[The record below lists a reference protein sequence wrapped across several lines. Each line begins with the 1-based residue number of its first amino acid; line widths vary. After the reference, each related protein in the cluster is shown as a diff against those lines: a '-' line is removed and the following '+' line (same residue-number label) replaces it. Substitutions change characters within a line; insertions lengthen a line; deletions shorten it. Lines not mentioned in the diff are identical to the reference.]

1 MLDSLEF
8 SPASPLKR
16 LIRMD
21 KTNRTKDP
29 NQPREKRRSRV
40 RTSTAAMLNAEGGVE
55 KPKNT
60 SRSRKEAVNQFADL
74 TAVLSK
80 KVVGQPAATHVI
92 VPYIQMFQAGLA
104 PEGRPVGVFLLLG
117 PTGTGKTKTV
127 EALAEVLHGSEKNVL
142 KVDCGEFQMEHEVAK
157 LIGAPP
163 GYLGHRETQP
173 MLTQQRLN
181 AVTSEHSNLSLVLFD
196 EIEKAAPS
204 MTRLLLGVLDKGLLR
219 LGDNSTVNFEKSL
232 VFLTSNL
239 GAREMMREIN
249 PEFGFQSARSVE
261 RKDLGNKLQSIA
273 LVAVRKRFSPE
284 FVNRI
289 DCIITYQPL
298 TIESLSTILDQ
309 QITDLQKHV
318 NTRLGNR
325 SFTLEVPLDAR
336 RFLLERGTSSEYG
349 ARELNRTI
357 HRFLTQPLAT
367 LVATNQVD
375 PGARVRVDVG
385 ESGDKLA
392 IRAQDSEAGA
402 APANPTVLI
411 VDDNRDLLHFLERL
425 MADAGWTLLTA
436 ESAGEAKRLVAGRRL
451 DAALLD
457 YMLPDGNG
465 VELGVEVVRAAPN
478 ALVIVMT
485 GTILPPEEEALCEE
499 HNFPVLRK
507 PFLASDVMEQIR
519 SRLAPASG
527 VVRA

>member
-1 MLDSLEF
+1 MRE
-8 SPASPLKR
+8 P
-16 LIRMD
+16 
-21 KTNRTKDP
+21 NRP
-29 NQPREKRRSRV
+29 EERRRSRV
-40 RTSTAAMLNAEGGVE
+40 KNPTAGIIKSESGVD

-60 SRSRKEAVNQFADL
+60 QIRSRKATADPVEDL
-74 TAVLSK
+74 TAILSQ
-80 KVVGQPAATHVI
+80 KVVGQPTATRVI
-92 VPYIQMFQAGLA
+92 IPYIQMYQAGLA

-127 EALAEVLHGSEKNVL
+127 EALAEVLHGTEKNVL

-173 MLTQQRLN
+173 MLTQQKLN
-181 AVTSEHSNLSLVLFD
+181 AVTSEKCSLSLVLFD

-239 GAREMMREIN
+239 GAREMMKEIN
-249 PEFGFQSARSVE
+249 PEFGFQSARPTD
-261 RKDLGNKLQSIA
+261 RADLTSKLQSIA
-273 LVAVRKRFSPE
+273 LMSVRKRFSPE

-298 TIESLSTILDQ
+298 TVESLSTILDQ
-309 QITDLQKHV
+309 QITDLQNHV

-325 SFTLEVPLDAR
+325 SFMLEVPFEAR
-336 RFLLERGTSSEYG
+336 QFLLKKGTSAEYG

-367 LVATNQVD
+367 MVATNQVNV
-375 PGARVRVDVG
+375 GATVRVEVD
-385 ESGDKLA
+385 EPGDKLHM
-392 IRAQDSEAGA
+392 RALESEAS
-402 APANPTVLI
+402 PASTHPTVLL

-436 ESAGEAKRLVAGRRL
+436 ESATEAKRLVAEHKL
-451 DAALLD
+451 NAALLD

-465 VELGVEVVRAAPN
+465 VELGVEFLQAAPN

-507 PFLASDVMEQIR
+507 PFLASDVMNQIR
-519 SRLAPASG
+519 SRLMPVSA
-527 VVRA
+527 VRA

>member
-1 MLDSLEF
+1 LDPIE
-8 SPASPLKR
+8 
-16 LIRMD
+16 
-21 KTNRTKDP
+21 
-29 NQPREKRRSRV
+29 
-40 RTSTAAMLNAEGGVE
+40 
-55 KPKNT
+55 
-60 SRSRKEAVNQFADL
+60 DL
-74 TAVLSK
+74 TAMLSR
-80 KVVGQPAATHVI
+80 KVVGQPAATKLI

-104 PEGRPVGVFLLLG
+104 PEGRPVGIFLLLG

-173 MLTQQRLN
+173 MLTQQKLSS
-181 AVTSEHSNLSLVLFD
+181 VTSEKCSLSLVLFD

-204 MTRLLLGVLDKGLLR
+204 MTRLLLGVLDKGVLR
-219 LGDNSTVNFEKSL
+219 LGDNTTVNFEKSL

-239 GAREMMREIN
+239 GAREMVNEIN
-249 PEFGFQSARSVE
+249 PEFGFQSVKGGDRP
-261 RKDLGNKLQSIA
+261 DLTGKLQRIG

-298 TIESLSTILDQ
+298 SPEALSSILDLQ
-309 QITDLQKHV
+309 MADLQNHV

-325 SFTLEVPLDAR
+325 SFNLDISLDAR
-336 RFLLERGTSSEYG
+336 QFLLEKGSSPEYG

-367 LVATNQVD
+367 LVATNQIS
-375 PGARVRVDVG
+375 PGAKVLVEVTANR
-385 ESGDKLA
+385 DKLN
-392 IRAQDSEAGA
+392 IQSVEDEAAA
-402 APANPTVLI
+402 APAHPTVML

-436 ESAGEAKRLVAGRRL
+436 ESATEAKRLMAL
-451 DAALLD
+451 HKPDAALLD

-465 VELGVEVVRAAPN
+465 VELGVEFLQSAPA

-507 PFLASDVMEQIR
+507 PFLASDVMNQIR
-519 SRLAPASG
+519 SRLASIGATGRS
-527 VVRA
+527 

>member
-1 MLDSLEF
+1 M
-8 SPASPLKR
+8 ATAILK
-16 LIRMD
+16 
-21 KTNRTKDP
+21 
-29 NQPREKRRSRV
+29 
-40 RTSTAAMLNAEGGVE
+40 AESNVE
-55 KPKNT
+55 KPKGPANRPRRQT
-60 SRSRKEAVNQFADL
+60 ASPVEDL
-74 TAVLSK
+74 SAVLSQ
-80 KVVGQPAATHVI
+80 KVVGQPVATRVI

-117 PTGTGKTKTV
+117 PTGTGKTKTI
-127 EALAEVLHGSEKNVL
+127 EALADVLHGSEKNVL

-173 MLTQQRLN
+173 MLTQQKLN
-181 AVTSEHSNLSLVLFD
+181 AVTSEKCGLSLVLFD

-239 GAREMMREIN
+239 GAREMMKEIN
-249 PEFGFQSARSVE
+249 PEFGFQSVHQGVRP
-261 RKDLGNKLQSIA
+261 DLTGKLQGIG
-273 LVAVRKRFSPE
+273 LNAVRKRFSPE

-298 TIESLSTILDQ
+298 TAESLSTILDQ
-309 QITDLQKHV
+309 HIVDLQNHV
-318 NTRLGNR
+318 NTRLGTR
-325 SFTLEVPLDAR
+325 SFTLDVPFETR
-336 RFLLERGTSSEYG
+336 QFLLKTGTSAEYG

-367 LVATNQVD
+367 MVATNQVS
-375 PGARVRVDVG
+375 PGALVRAELG
-385 ESGDKLA
+385 EDGKLNLRSQEGD
-392 IRAQDSEAGA
+392 GTM
-402 APANPTVLI
+402 APSHPTVLL

-425 MADAGWTLLTA
+425 MADAGWKLLTA
-436 ESAGEAKRLVAGRRL
+436 ENATEAKRLMQEEKPN
-451 DAALLD
+451 AALLD

-465 VELGVEVVRAAPN
+465 VELGVEFLQTVPN
-478 ALVIVMT
+478 MLVIVMT
-485 GTILPPEEEALCEE
+485 GTILPSEEEALCEE
-499 HNFPVLRK
+499 HDFPVLRK
-507 PFLASDVMEQIR
+507 PFLASDVMNQIR
-519 SRLAPASG
+519 SRLLPVSG

>member
-1 MLDSLEF
+1 MERPKS
-8 SPASPLKR
+8 SP
-16 LIRMD
+16 
-21 KTNRTKDP
+21 
-29 NQPREKRRSRV
+29 SRAKKQAPE
-40 RTSTAAMLNAEGGVE
+40 STE
-55 KPKNT
+55 
-60 SRSRKEAVNQFADL
+60 DL
-74 TAVLSK
+74 ATVLSRR
-80 KVVGQPAATHVI
+80 VVGQPAATRLI

-127 EALAEVLHGSEKNVL
+127 EALAEILHGSEKNVL

-173 MLTQQRLN
+173 MLTQQKLT
-181 AVTSEHSNLSLVLFD
+181 AVTSDKCNLSLVLFD

-204 MTRLLLGVLDKGLLR
+204 MTRLLLGVLDKAQLR
-219 LGDNSTVNFEKSL
+219 LGDNSTVSFEKSL

-239 GAREMMREIN
+239 GSREMLREIN
-249 PEFGFQSARSVE
+249 PEFGFQSAQHIE
-261 RKDLGNKLQSIA
+261 RADLIGKLQSIG

-298 TIESLSTILDQ
+298 SQEALAAILEH
-309 QITDLQKHV
+309 QIADLQSHV
-318 NTRLGNR
+318 NTRLGDR
-325 SFTLEVPLDAR
+325 SFTLEISSETR
-336 RFLLERGTSSEYG
+336 QFLLEKGTSAEYG

-367 LVATNQVD
+367 MVATNQVSA
-375 PGARVRVDVG
+375 GAKVRVDVADPP
-385 ESGDKLA
+385 EKLS
-392 IRAQDSEAGA
+392 IRALEAEAVPA
-402 APANPTVLI
+402 APHPTVLL

-425 MADAGWTLLTA
+425 MADAGWTLFTA
-436 ESAGEAKRLVAGRRL
+436 ESATEARRL
-451 DAALLD
+451 ALQHKPNAALLD

-465 VELGVEVVRAAPN
+465 VELGVELLQAVPQM
-478 ALVIVMT
+478 LVIVMT

-507 PFLASDVMEQIR
+507 PFLASDVVNQIR
-519 SRLAPASG
+519 GRLTAAGGGS
-527 VVRA
+527 

>member
-1 MLDSLEF
+1 MKEQDRS
-8 SPASPLKR
+8 
-16 LIRMD
+16 
-21 KTNRTKDP
+21 
-29 NQPREKRRSRV
+29 RERRRSRV
-40 RTSTAAMLNAEGGVE
+40 RTTPPSIIRMEGALD
-55 KPKNT
+55 KPKSSQN
-60 SRSRKEAVNQFADL
+60 RSRKQSTDVAEDL
-74 TAVLSK
+74 TAVLSQ
-80 KVVGQPAATHVI
+80 KVVGQPAATRVI
-92 VPYIQMFQAGLA
+92 VPYIQMYQARLA

-173 MLTQQRLN
+173 MLTQQKLN
-181 AVTSEHSNLSLVLFD
+181 AVTSEKSDLSLVLFD

-204 MTRLLLGVLDKGLLR
+204 MTRLLLGVLDKGVLR

-249 PEFGFQSARSVE
+249 PDFGFQSVKGAERS
-261 RKDLGNKLQSIA
+261 DLTSKLQNIA

-298 TIESLSTILDQ
+298 TSESLAAILDK
-309 QITDLQKHV
+309 QISDLQNHV

-325 SFTLEVPLDAR
+325 SFTLDVPQEAR
-336 RFLLERGTSSEYG
+336 QFLLAKGTSPEYG

-357 HRFLTQPLAT
+357 HRNLTQPLAT
-367 LVATNQVD
+367 LVASNQVA
-375 PGARVRVDVG
+375 PGARVWVEVDGDALKIRTAETAG
-385 ESGDKLA
+385 EA
-392 IRAQDSEAGA
+392 MV
-402 APANPTVLI
+402 NPTVLL

-425 MADAGWTLLTA
+425 MANDGWTLLTA
-436 ESAGEAKRLVAGRRL
+436 ESATEAKRLVQEHKPN
-451 DAALLD
+451 AALLD

-465 VELGVEVVRAAPN
+465 VELGVEFLQSVPQM
-478 ALVIVMT
+478 LVIVMT

-507 PFLASDVMEQIR
+507 PFLASDVMNQIR
-519 SRLAPASG
+519 GRLTPVTGATKSA
-527 VVRA
+527 

>member
-1 MLDSLEF
+1 MKEPDRPE
-8 SPASPLKR
+8 P
-16 LIRMD
+16 
-21 KTNRTKDP
+21 
-29 NQPREKRRSRV
+29 KRRTRV
-40 RTSTAAMLNAEGGVE
+40 KNTAAGIIKSEGGLD
-55 KPKNT
+55 KPKN
-60 SRSRKEAVNQFADL
+60 SPNRSKKPATDPAEDL
-74 TAVLSK
+74 TAVLSQ

-104 PEGRPVGVFLLLG
+104 PEGRPVGIFLLLG

-173 MLTQQRLN
+173 MLTQQKLN
-181 AVTSEHSNLSLVLFD
+181 AVTSEKCSLSLVLFD

-239 GAREMMREIN
+239 GAREMLREIS
-249 PEFGFQSARSVE
+249 PEFGFQSVKTAERS
-261 RKDLGNKLQSIA
+261 DLTGKLQAIG
-273 LVAVRKRFSPE
+273 LGAVRKRFSPE

-298 TIESLSTILDQ
+298 TPESLSAILDK
-309 QITDLQKHV
+309 QIADLQNHV

-325 SFTLEVPLDAR
+325 SFTLDVPPDAR
-336 RFLLERGTSSEYG
+336 QFLLQKGTSSEYG

-357 HRFLTQPLAT
+357 HRHLTQPLAT
-367 LVATNQVD
+367 MVATNQVS
-375 PGARVRVDVG
+375 PQGRVWVEVT
-385 ESGDKLA
+385 ESGEKLNL
-392 IRAQDSEAGA
+392 RTLESQTTP
-402 APANPTVLI
+402 APANPTVLL

-425 MADAGWTLLTA
+425 MANDGWTLLTA
-436 ESAGEAKRLVAGRRL
+436 ESATEAKRLVL
-451 DAALLD
+451 IHKPNAALLD

-465 VELGVEVVRAAPN
+465 VELGVEFLQAVPEM
-478 ALVIVMT
+478 LVIVMT

-507 PFLASDVMEQIR
+507 PFLASDVMNQIR
-519 SRLAPASG
+519 SRLTPAN
-527 VVRA
+527 ATQA

>member
-1 MLDSLEF
+1 M
-8 SPASPLKR
+8 
-16 LIRMD
+16 
-21 KTNRTKDP
+21 KDP
-29 NQPREKRRSRV
+29 ERPEGRRRNRAKNS
-40 RTSTAAMLNAEGGVE
+40 SAPIIKAEAAVE
-55 KPKNT
+55 KPKT
-60 SRSRKEAVNQFADL
+60 QSRSKKPVNDPAEDL
-74 TAVLSK
+74 SRMLSQ
-80 KVVGQPAATHVI
+80 KVVGQPNATRII

-127 EALAEVLHGSEKNVL
+127 EALAEVLHGSAKNIL

-173 MLTQQRLN
+173 VLTQQKLN
-181 AVTSEHSNLSLVLFD
+181 AVTSERSELSLVLFD

-204 MTRLLLGVLDKGLLR
+204 MTRLLLGVLDKGTLR

-249 PEFGFQSARSVE
+249 PDFGFQSAQLSDRAE
-261 RKDLGNKLQSIA
+261 LTGKLQNIG
-273 LVAVRKRFSPE
+273 LGAVRKRFSPE

-289 DCIITYQPL
+289 DAVITYQPL
-298 TIESLSTILDQ
+298 STESLALILGH
-309 QITDLQKHV
+309 QIADLQNHV

-325 SFTLEVPLDAR
+325 SFTLEVPPESR
-336 RFLLERGTSSEYG
+336 KFLLEKGTSAEYG

-367 LVATNQVD
+367 LVATNQVN
-375 PGARVRVDVG
+375 PGARVCVELSEDG
-385 ESGDKLA
+385 QKLNL
-392 IRAQDSEAGA
+392 RAQDANPLP
-402 APANPTVLI
+402 APVNPTVLL

-425 MADAGWTLLTA
+425 MADAGWRLLTA
-436 ESAGEAKRLVAGRRL
+436 ESAAAAKRLMAEHKP

-465 VELGVEVVRAAPN
+465 VELGVEFAQSQPGM
-478 ALVIVMT
+478 LVIVMT
-485 GTILPPEEEALCEE
+485 GTILPPEEEILCEE
-499 HNFPVLRK
+499 NNFPVLRK
-507 PFLASDVMEQIR
+507 PFLASDVMAQIR
-519 SRLAPASG
+519 TRLAAAAPA
-527 VVRA
+527 

>member
-1 MLDSLEF
+1 M
-8 SPASPLKR
+8 
-16 LIRMD
+16 
-21 KTNRTKDP
+21 KDP
-29 NQPREKRRSRV
+29 NRPEQRR
-40 RTSTAAMLNAEGGVE
+40 RTKVKAPTAAIIKSEGGVD
-55 KPKNT
+55 KAKSQN
-60 SRSRKEAVNQFADL
+60 RNRKQTPDL
-74 TAVLSK
+74 TEDLTSVLSQ
-80 KVVGQPAATHVI
+80 KVVGQPAATRVI
-92 VPYIQMFQAGLA
+92 VPYVQMFQAGLS

-173 MLTQQRLN
+173 MLTQQKLN
-181 AVTSEHSNLSLVLFD
+181 AVTSEKCSLSLVLFD

-239 GAREMMREIN
+239 GAREMMRELN
-249 PEFGFQSARSVE
+249 PDFGFQSVKMAE
-261 RKDLGNKLQSIA
+261 RADLTSKLQNIA

-298 TIESLSTILDQ
+298 TAESLAAILDKH
-309 QITDLQKHV
+309 IVDLQNHV
-318 NTRLGNR
+318 NTRLGAR
-325 SFTLEVPLDAR
+325 SFTLDVPFEAR
-336 RFLLERGTSSEYG
+336 QFLLQKGTSTEYG

-357 HRFLTQPLAT
+357 HRYLTQPLAT
-367 LVATNQVD
+367 LVASNQVA
-375 PGARVRVDVG
+375 PGSRVWVEVAEG
-385 ESGDKLA
+385 AEKLN
-392 IRAQDSEAGA
+392 IRTAEAQA
-402 APANPTVLI
+402 AQGIVNPTVLL

-425 MADAGWTLLTA
+425 MANDGWTLLTA
-436 ESAGEAKRLVAGRRL
+436 ESATAAKNLVKEHKPN
-451 DAALLD
+451 AALLD

-465 VELGVEVVRAAPN
+465 VELGVEFLQTTPN
-478 ALVIVMT
+478 MLVIVMT

-507 PFLASDVMEQIR
+507 PFLASDVMNQIR
-519 SRLAPASG
+519 SRFTPIGAQ
-527 VVRA
+527 RA

>member
-1 MLDSLEF
+1 M
-8 SPASPLKR
+8 
-16 LIRMD
+16 
-21 KTNRTKDP
+21 
-29 NQPREKRRSRV
+29 
-40 RTSTAAMLNAEGGVE
+40 E
-55 KPKNT
+55 KPK
-60 SRSRKEAVNQFADL
+60 SSQKGSRKQSPDL
-74 TAVLSK
+74 TEDLTYVLSQ
-80 KVVGQPAATHVI
+80 KVVGQPAATKVI
-92 VPYIQMFQAGLA
+92 VPYVQMYQAGLS

-173 MLTQQRLN
+173 MLTQQKLN
-181 AVTSEHSNLSLVLFD
+181 AVTSEKCSLSLVLFD

-204 MTRLLLGVLDKGLLR
+204 MTRLLLGVLDKGVLR

-239 GAREMMREIN
+239 GAREMMRELN
-249 PEFGFQSARSVE
+249 PDFGFQSVKMAE
-261 RKDLGNKLQSIA
+261 RTDLTSKLQNIA

-298 TIESLSTILDQ
+298 TAESLAAILDKH
-309 QITDLQKHV
+309 IVDLQNHV
-318 NTRLGNR
+318 NTRLGAR
-325 SFTLEVPLDAR
+325 SFTLDVPFEAR
-336 RFLLERGTSSEYG
+336 QFLLQKGTSSEYG

-367 LVATNQVD
+367 LVASNQVS
-375 PGARVRVDVG
+375 PGSRVWVEVAEGAEKLNIRTV
-385 ESGDKLA
+385 ES
-392 IRAQDSEAGA
+392 QTGA
-402 APANPTVLI
+402 AVVNPTVLL

-425 MADAGWTLLTA
+425 MANDGWTLLTA
-436 ESAGEAKRLVAGRRL
+436 ESATAAKQLVQEHKPN
-451 DAALLD
+451 AALLD

-465 VELGVEVVRAAPN
+465 VELGVEFLQTTPQM
-478 ALVIVMT
+478 LVIVMT

-507 PFLASDVMEQIR
+507 PFLASDVMNQIR
-519 SRLAPASG
+519 SRFTPASG
-527 VVRA
+527 VQRA